1 MPVTE
6 AVLAEEDE
14 RVRGEVAVG
23 GRRGGRFL
31 RWAEVGVPDDGSAVV
46 LGRGAAGVVFRG
58 QVAAASRSVGG
69 ANQEEEGGV
78 GSSASDGGAAVAI
91 GGKVIK

>member
-6 AVLAEEDE
+6 AVLAEEE
-14 RVRGEVAVG
+14 GRVRGELAVG
-23 GRRGGRFL
+23 GGRGGRFL
-31 RWAEVGVPDDGSAVV
+31 RWAEVGVPGDGGAGV